1 MTLLRMVSMS
11 YSMQEYKYKGGSEL
25 DYRFKLDLYGLS
37 NEVKAKVVSNFV
49 SSVLS
54 LIGDNIIFF
63 NITYMNADYCIC
75 LESDTDFKHLI
86 PKFNTEGL
94 PYLFTTPKSR
104 ELDGIVEDIDE

>member
-1 MTLLRMVSMS
+1 MTLLRMVSIS
-11 YSMQEYKYKGGSEL
+11 YSMQEYKYKGGPEM

-37 NEVKAKVVSNFV
+37 NEVKAKVVSNFM

-54 LIGDNIIFF
+54 LIDNSIIFF

-94 PYLFTTPKSR
+94 PYLFSTPKSR
-104 ELDGIVEDIDE
+104 ELDGIVEDIDG

>member
-1 MTLLRMVSMS
+1 MS
-11 YSMQEYKYKGGSEL
+11 YLMQEYKYKGGSEL

-37 NEVKAKVVSNFV
+37 NESKAKAVSNFI

-94 PYLFTTPKSR
+94 PYLFTSPESR
-104 ELDGIVEDIDE
+104 ELDGVIEDIDV

>member
-1 MTLLRMVSMS
+1 MRS
-11 YSMQEYKYKGGSEL
+11 KGGSEM

-37 NEVKAKVVSNFV
+37 NEDKAKVVSNFV
-49 SSVLS
+49 SRVLS

-86 PKFNTEGL
+86 SKFNTEGL
-94 PYLFTTPKSR
+94 PYLFSSPKSR
-104 ELDGIVEDIDE
+104 KLDGIVEDIDG

>member
-1 MTLLRMVSMS
+1 MNCLMPES
-11 YSMQEYKYKGGSEL
+11 KYKGGSEL

-37 NEVKAKVVSNFV
+37 NESKAKVVSNFI

-94 PYLFTTPKSR
+94 PYLFTSPKSR
-104 ELDGIVEDIDE
+104 ELDGIVEDIDV

>member
-1 MTLLRMVSMS
+1 M
-11 YSMQEYKYKGGSEL
+11 

-37 NEVKAKVVSNFV
+37 NDGKAKAVSNFV

-75 LESDTDFKHLI
+75 LESDIDFKHLI
-86 PKFNTEGL
+86 PDFNTEGL
-94 PYLFTTPKSR
+94 PYLFTSPKSR
-104 ELDGIVEDIDE
+104 ELDGIVEDIDG

>member
-1 MTLLRMVSMS
+1 M
-11 YSMQEYKYKGGSEL
+11 

-37 NEVKAKVVSNFV
+37 NEDKAKVVSNFV
-49 SSVLS
+49 SRVLS

-86 PKFNTEGL
+86 SKFNTEGL
-94 PYLFTTPKSR
+94 PYLFSSPKSR
-104 ELDGIVEDIDE
+104 KLDGIVENIDG

>member
-1 MTLLRMVSMS
+1 M
-11 YSMQEYKYKGGSEL
+11 

-37 NEVKAKVVSNFV
+37 NEDKSKAASNFI

-94 PYLFTTPKSR
+94 PYLFTSPKSR

>member
-1 MTLLRMVSMS
+1 MS

-37 NEVKAKVVSNFV
+37 NEVKAKVVLNFV

-86 PKFNTEGL
+86 SKFNTEGL
-94 PYLFTTPKSR
+94 PCQFSTPKSR
-104 ELDGIVEDIDE
+104 ELDGIVEDIDG

>member
-1 MTLLRMVSMS
+1 MRS
-11 YSMQEYKYKGGSEL
+11 KGGSGL

-37 NEVKAKVVSNFV
+37 NEDKAKAVSNFM
-49 SSVLS
+49 SSVIS

-63 NITYMNADYCIC
+63 NITYMNVDYCIC

-86 PKFNTEGL
+86 SKFNTEGL
-94 PYLFTTPKSR
+94 PYLFTSPKSR

>member
-1 MTLLRMVSMS
+1 MS
-11 YSMQEYKYKGGSEL
+11 YSMQEYKYKEGSEL

-94 PYLFTTPKSR
+94 PYLFTSPKSR
-104 ELDGIVEDIDE
+104 ELNGIVEDIDE

>member
-1 MTLLRMVSMS
+1 MTLLRMVSIS

-49 SSVLS
+49 LSVLS

-94 PYLFTTPKSR
+94 PYLFSTPKSR
-104 ELDGIVEDIDE
+104 ELDGIVEDIDG

>member
-1 MTLLRMVSMS
+1 MTLLGKVSMS
-11 YSMQEYKYKGGSEL
+11 CSMQEYKYKGGSEL

-37 NEVKAKVVSNFV
+37 NEPKAKVVSSFI

-86 PKFNTEGL
+86 PKFDTEGL
-94 PYLFTTPKSR
+94 PYQFSTPKSR

>member
-11 YSMQEYKYKGGSEL
+11 YSMQEYKYKGGLEL

-86 PKFNTEGL
+86 SKFNTEGL
-94 PYLFTTPKSR
+94 PYQFSTPKSR
-104 ELDGIVEDIDE
+104 KLDGIVEDIDV

>member
-1 MTLLRMVSMS
+1 
-11 YSMQEYKYKGGSEL
+11 MQEYKYKGGSEL

-49 SSVLS
+49 LSVLS

-63 NITYMNADYCIC
+63 NITYMNADCCIC

-86 PKFNTEGL
+86 PDFNTEGL
-94 PYLFTTPKSR
+94 PYLFSSPKSR

>member
-1 MTLLRMVSMS
+1 MS
-11 YSMQEYKYKGGSEL
+11 CLMQEYKYKGGSEL

-49 SSVLS
+49 LSVLS

-94 PYLFTTPKSR
+94 PYLFTSPKSR

>member
-1 MTLLRMVSMS
+1 MTLLRMVSIS

-49 SSVLS
+49 LSVLS

-63 NITYMNADYCIC
+63 NVTYMNADYCIC

-94 PYLFTTPKSR
+94 PYLFSTPKSR
-104 ELDGIVEDIDE
+104 ELDGIVEDIDV

>member
-1 MTLLRMVSMS
+1 MS
-11 YSMQEYKYKGGSEL
+11 CSMQEYKYKGGSEL

-49 SSVLS
+49 LSVLS

-94 PYLFTTPKSR
+94 PYLFTSPKSR
-104 ELDGIVEDIDE
+104 ELDGIVEDIDG

>member
-1 MTLLRMVSMS
+1 M
-11 YSMQEYKYKGGSEL
+11 
-25 DYRFKLDLYGLS
+25 DYRFRLDLYGLS
-37 NEVKAKVVSNFV
+37 NELKAKVVSNFI
-49 SSVLS
+49 SSVLL
-54 LIGDNIIFF
+54 LIDNIIFF

-94 PYLFTTPKSR
+94 PYLFTSPKSR

>member
-1 MTLLRMVSMS
+1 
-11 YSMQEYKYKGGSEL
+11 MQEYKYKGGSEL

-37 NEVKAKVVSNFV
+37 NESKAKAVSNFI

-75 LESDTDFKHLI
+75 LESVSDSKHLI

-94 PYLFTTPKSR
+94 LYLFTSPKSR

>member
-11 YSMQEYKYKGGSEL
+11 YSMQEYKYKEGSEL

-94 PYLFTTPKSR
+94 PYLFTSPKSR
-104 ELDGIVEDIDE
+104 ELNGIVEDIDE

>member
-1 MTLLRMVSMS
+1 MRS
-11 YSMQEYKYKGGSEL
+11 KGGSEL

-86 PKFNTEGL
+86 PEFNTEGL
-94 PYLFTTPKSR
+94 PYLFTSPKSR
-104 ELDGIVEDIDE
+104 ELDCIVEDIDE

>member
-1 MTLLRMVSMS
+1 MPDC
-11 YSMQEYKYKGGSEL
+11 EL
-25 DYRFKLDLYGLS
+25 NVKEVREMDYRFKLDLYGLS
-37 NEVKAKVVSNFV
+37 NEDKAKVISNLI

-94 PYLFTTPKSR
+94 PYLFTSPKSR

>member
-1 MTLLRMVSMS
+1 MNCLMPDC
-11 YSMQEYKYKGGSEL
+11 EL
-25 DYRFKLDLYGLS
+25 NVKEVREMDYRFKLDLYGLS
-37 NEVKAKVVSNFV
+37 NEDKAKVVSSV
-49 SSVLS
+49 ISSVLS

-94 PYLFTTPKSR
+94 PYLFTSPKSR

>member
-1 MTLLRMVSMS
+1 
-11 YSMQEYKYKGGSEL
+11 MQEYKYKEGSEL

-37 NEVKAKVVSNFV
+37 NESKAKVVSNFM

-54 LIGDNIIFF
+54 LIDNDIIFY
-63 NITYMNADYCIC
+63 NITYVNADYCIC

-86 PKFNTEGL
+86 PDFNTEGL
-94 PYLFTTPKSR
+94 PYLFSSPKSR

>member
-1 MTLLRMVSMS
+1 MRS
-11 YSMQEYKYKGGSEL
+11 KGGSEL

-37 NEVKAKVVSNFV
+37 NEDKAKAASNFI

-94 PYLFTTPKSR
+94 PYLFTSPKSR
-104 ELDGIVEDIDE
+104 ELGGIVEDIDE

>member
-1 MTLLRMVSMS
+1 MRS
-11 YSMQEYKYKGGSEL
+11 KGGSEM

-37 NEVKAKVVSNFV
+37 NESKAKAVLNFI
-49 SSVLS
+49 SSIL
-54 LIGDNIIFF
+54 LLMGDNIIFF

-94 PYLFTTPKSR
+94 PYLFSSPKSR
-104 ELDGIVEDIDE
+104 KLDGIVEDIDG